1 MNAAVEKIIE
11 QLQPLLIEEYAKSMI
26 GDKAEKLVAAGQ
38 DPDEIIKEFKKSIGG
53 STSFTNGLKGLGN
66 KITLLLESTVD
77 FATRLATVP
86 LAIIGA
92 GTTGPTISVNLILPL
107 IKQLQGEG
115 RNLAQIYE
123 DVTMGLESF
132 QIDKLAAGNTVIG
145 GIYTAITAVLSTA
158 AIAISIVGIK
168 CGNQEAQDT
177 SEYEKSPLSV
187 DATTCK
193 EYSTTQEYASQ
204 PKEGWM
210 CTKFKHIQEKTL
222 EDFGGDSEKYEE
234 WRKENAK
241 TVDDF
246 QDSPEKGTKEAQY
259 LEWLKEN
266 HLCKYCKNF
275 KSNE

>member
-38 DPDEIIKEFKKSIGG
+38 DPDEIIEDFKKSIGG
-53 STSFTNGLKGLGN
+53 STSFINGLKGLGN

-145 GIYTAITAVLSTA
+145 GNIYS
-158 AIAISIVGIK
+158 
-168 CGNQEAQDT
+168 
-177 SEYEKSPLSV
+177 
-187 DATTCK
+187 
-193 EYSTTQEYASQ
+193 
-204 PKEGWM
+204 
-210 CTKFKHIQEKTL
+210 
-222 EDFGGDSEKYEE
+222 
-234 WRKENAK
+234 
-241 TVDDF
+241 
-246 QDSPEKGTKEAQY
+246 
-259 LEWLKEN
+259 N
-266 HLCKYCKNF
+266 HCNLKYCRYCHIYCRNQMWQSGGARYK
-275 KSNE
+275 

>member
-38 DPDEIIKEFKKSIGG
+38 NPDEIIENFKESIGG
-53 STSFTNGLKGLGN
+53 STSFINGLKGLGN

-145 GIYTAITAVLSTA
+145 GIYTAITAILSTA

-168 CGNQEAQDT
+168 CGNQEAQDI
-177 SEYEKSPLSV
+177 SEYEKSPIPV

-204 PKEGWM
+204 PREGWM

-246 QDSPEKGTKEAQY
+246 QDSPEKGTKESQY

>member
-11 QLQPLLIEEYAKSMI
+11 QLQPLLIKEYAKSMI

-38 DPDEIIKEFKKSIGG
+38 DPEEIIEKFEESIGG
-53 STSFTNGLKGLGN
+53 STSFINGLKGLGN

-145 GIYTAITAVLSTA
+145 GIYTAITAILSTA

-168 CGNQEAQDT
+168 CGNQPAQDI
-177 SEYEKSPLSV
+177 SEYEKSPIPV

-204 PKEGWM
+204 PREGWM